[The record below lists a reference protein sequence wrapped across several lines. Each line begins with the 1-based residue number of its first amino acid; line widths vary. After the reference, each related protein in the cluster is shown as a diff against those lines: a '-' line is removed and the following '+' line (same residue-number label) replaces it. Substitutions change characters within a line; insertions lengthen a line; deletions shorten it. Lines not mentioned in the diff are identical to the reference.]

1 MSKCFPLNAL
11 SLSLSISMFDRGP
24 TVGLEVLEALS
35 DHWLEDDA
43 RGEAWLKNRQ
53 VVHTY

>member
-1 MSKCFPLNAL
+1 MRKCFPLNA
-11 SLSLSISMFDRGP
+11 LSLSISMFDRGP